1 VKPEF
6 PSPRSRAPRAW
17 LAAWLCLFVVVAAP
31 ARETPAAPPAA
42 AVAAAHPLATAAGRE
57 ILDAGGNAFDA
68 AIAVAAT
75 LAVVEPYSSGIGGG
89 GFFLLH
95 RAADDRDLMID
106 ARETAPGAATRDM
119 YLDADG
125 EVVPGRS
132 MNGALAAGIPGTPA
146 GLVHLAEHYGRL
158 PLASSLA
165 PAIRHARAGFAVT
178 PHYRIMAGFRTDA
191 MKANAETARIFL
203 ADGAPPADGTILKQP
218 DLAATLARLAA
229 EGRDGF
235 YAGPLA
241 AQLVDGVR
249 AGGGLWQLEDLARYR
264 VVEREPVVGEYRG
277 IRVVS
282 APPPSS
288 GGIVLIEALN
298 ILAGFDLADADA
310 PQRTHYVIEAMR
322 RAYRDRAEYLG
333 DPDFTEVPVA
343 RLTSQAHARAV
354 AADLSPA
361 RATPSSALKPVAPPA
376 QGDHTT
382 HFSVLDAEGNRVAAT
397 LSVNFPFGCAFTPPG
412 TGVLLNNEMD
422 DFSSKAMTPN
432 GYGLVGVDAN
442 AIAPY
447 KRPLSSMT
455 PTFLETP
462 ERVGIL
468 GTPGGSRIISMVL
481 LGTLSYAAGEPVE
494 RWVATPRYHHQY
506 LPDEVLYEP
515 AAFDPGL
522 QKALAD
528 RGHKLTLS
536 NRDYGNMHAILWDR
550 RTGAVTAAADPRGE
564 GTAEVWTPVASPRR

>member
-1 VKPEF
+1 M
-6 PSPRSRAPRAW
+6 RAERPAGLRG
-17 LAAWLCLFVVVAAP
+17 LVFLWLCLLVVAVP
-31 ARETPAAPPAA
+31 ARDLAPGAA
-42 AVAAAHPLATAAGRE
+42 AVASAHPLATAAGRE
-57 ILDAGGNAFDA
+57 VLDAGGNAFDA
-68 AIAVAAT
+68 AIAVAAA

-95 RAADDRDLMID
+95 RAEDGKDVMID
-106 ARETAPGAATRDM
+106 AREMAPGAATRDM
-119 YLDADG
+119 YLDANG
-125 EVVPGRS
+125 EVAPGRS

-165 PAIRHARAGFAVT
+165 PAIRYARDGFAVT
-178 PHYRIMAGFRTDA
+178 PHYRIMAGFRTEA
-191 MKANAETARIFL
+191 MKANPETARIFL
-203 ADGAPPADGTILKQP
+203 ADGAPPADGTLLKQP

-229 EGRDGF
+229 HGRDGF
-235 YAGPLA
+235 YAGALA
-241 AQLVDGVR
+241 ARLVDGVR
-249 AGGGLWQLEDLARYR
+249 AGGGIWSVEDLARYE
-264 VVEREPVVGEYRG
+264 VVERTPVIGSYHD
-277 IRVVS
+277 IRIVS

-298 ILAGFDLADADA
+298 ILERYDLAGSE
-310 PQRTHYVIEAMR
+310 PVQRTHYVIEAMR
-322 RAYRDRAEYLG
+322 RAYRDRAEFLG
-333 DPDFTEVPVA
+333 DPDFTDVPVA
-343 RLTSQAHARAV
+343 RLTSKEHASAV
-354 AADLSPA
+354 AADLSA
-361 RATPSSALKPVAPPA
+361 TEATPSSALKPIAPPP

-382 HFSVLDAEGNRVAAT
+382 HFSVLDAAGNRVAAT

-462 ERVGIL
+462 ARVGIL

-481 LGTLSYAAGEPVE
+481 LGTLSFAAGEPVTE
-494 RWVATPRYHHQY
+494 WVSTPRYHHQY
-506 LPDEVLYEP
+506 LPDSVLYEP
-515 AAFDPGL
+515 KAFDGAM
-522 QKALAD
+522 QEALAA
-528 RGHKLTLS
+528 RGHALNLS
-536 NRDYGNMHAILWDR
+536 NRDYGNMHAILWQLD
-550 RTGAVTAAADPRGE
+550 TGAITAASDPRGE
-564 GTAEVWTPVASPRR
+564 GVAEVFSPAVRPAR

>member
-1 VKPEF
+1 MRTERHARLRGIVF
-6 PSPRSRAPRAW
+6 
-17 LAAWLCLFVVVAAP
+17 LWLCLVVVAVP
-31 ARETPAAPPAA
+31 ARDLAPGTA
-42 AVAAAHPLATAAGRE
+42 AVASAHPLATAAGRE
-57 ILDAGGNAFDA
+57 VIDAGGNAFDA
-68 AIAVAAT
+68 AIAVAAA

-95 RAADDRDLMID
+95 RAEDGKNVMID
-106 ARETAPGAATRDM
+106 AREMAPGAATRDM
-119 YLDADG
+119 YLDANG
-125 EVVPGRS
+125 EVAPGRS

-158 PLASSLA
+158 PLATSLA
-165 PAIRHARAGFAVT
+165 PAIRYARDGFEVT

-191 MKANAETARIFL
+191 MKANPETARIFL
-203 ADGAPPADGTILKQP
+203 ANGAPPADGTLLKQP

-229 EGRDGF
+229 HGRDGF
-235 YAGPLA
+235 YAGALA
-241 AQLVDGVR
+241 ARLVDGVR
-249 AGGGLWQLEDLARYR
+249 AGGGIWSVEDLARYQ
-264 VVEREPVVGEYRG
+264 VVERTPVIGSYRD
-277 IRVVS
+277 IRIVS

-298 ILAGFDLADADA
+298 ILERYDLAGSE
-310 PQRTHYVIEAMR
+310 PVQRTHYVIEAMR
-322 RAYRDRAEYLG
+322 RAYRDRAEFLG
-333 DPDFTEVPVA
+333 DPDFTDVPVA
-343 RLTSQAHARAV
+343 RLTSKEHASAV
-354 AADLSPA
+354 AADLSA
-361 RATPSSALKPVAPPA
+361 TEATPSSALKPIAPPP

-382 HFSVLDAEGNRVAAT
+382 HFSVLDAAGNRVAAT

-462 ERVGIL
+462 DRIGIL

-481 LGTLSYAAGEPVE
+481 LGTLSFAAGEPVSE
-494 RWVATPRYHHQY
+494 WVSTPRYHHQY
-506 LPDEVLYEP
+506 LPDSVLHEP
-515 AAFDPGL
+515 KAFDGEL
-522 QKALAD
+522 QKALTA
-528 RGHKLTLS
+528 RGHTLTLS
-536 NRDYGNMHAILWDR
+536 NRDYGNMHAILWQLD
-550 RTGAVTAAADPRGE
+550 TGAITAASDPRGE
-564 GTAEVWTPVASPRR
+564 GVAEVFTPAVRPAR

>member
-1 VKPEF
+1 MRTE
-6 PSPRSRAPRAW
+6 RRAALRGFVF
-17 LAAWLCLFVVVAAP
+17 LWLCLFVVALP
-31 ARETPAAPPAA
+31 ARDLAPGAA
-42 AVAAAHPLATAAGRE
+42 AVASAHPLATAAGRE
-57 ILDAGGNAFDA
+57 VIEAGGNAFDA
-68 AIAVAAT
+68 AIAVAAA

-95 RAADDRDLMID
+95 RAADGKDVMID
-106 ARETAPGAATRDM
+106 AREMAPGAATRDM
-119 YLDADG
+119 YLDANG
-125 EVVPGRS
+125 EVAPGRS

-158 PLASSLA
+158 PLATSLA
-165 PAIRHARAGFAVT
+165 PAIRYARDGFEVT

-191 MKANAETARIFL
+191 MKANPETARIFL
-203 ADGAPPADGTILKQP
+203 ANGAPPADGTLLKQP

-229 EGRDGF
+229 HGRDGF
-235 YAGPLA
+235 YAGALA
-241 AQLVDGVR
+241 ARLVDGVR
-249 AGGGLWQLEDLARYR
+249 GGGGIWSVDDLARYQ
-264 VVEREPVVGEYRG
+264 VVERTPVIGSYRD
-277 IRVVS
+277 IRIVS

-298 ILAGFDLADADA
+298 ILERYDLAGSD
-310 PQRTHYVIEAMR
+310 PVQRTHYVIEAMR
-322 RAYRDRAEYLG
+322 RAYRDRAEFLG
-333 DPDFTEVPVA
+333 DPDFTDVPVA
-343 RLTSQAHARAV
+343 RLTSKEHATAV
-354 AADLSPA
+354 AADLSA
-361 RATPSSALKPVAPPA
+361 TEATPSSALKPIAPPP

-382 HFSVLDAEGNRVAAT
+382 HFSVLDAAGNRVAAT

-481 LGTLSYAAGEPVE
+481 LGTLSFAAGEPVTQ
-494 RWVATPRYHHQY
+494 WVSTPRYHHQY
-506 LPDEVLYEP
+506 LPDSVLYEP
-515 AAFDPGL
+515 KAFDGEL
-522 QKALAD
+522 QKALTA
-528 RGHKLTLS
+528 RGHTLTLS
-536 NRDYGNMHAILWDR
+536 NRDYGNMHAILWQLDS
-550 RTGAVTAAADPRGE
+550 GAITAASDPRGE
-564 GTAEVWTPVASPRR
+564 GVAEVFMPAVRPAR